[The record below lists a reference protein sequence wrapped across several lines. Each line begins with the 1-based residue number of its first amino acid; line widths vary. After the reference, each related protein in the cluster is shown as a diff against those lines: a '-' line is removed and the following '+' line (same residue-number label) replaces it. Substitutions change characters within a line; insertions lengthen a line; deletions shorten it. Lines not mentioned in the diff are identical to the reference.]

1 MKTVVFGYMH
11 RDALAFIEAMAL
23 RDWSLLMGRV
33 LQSGNLLSLPVSK
46 ERVEL
51 IINLLFDELHS
62 YL

>member
-1 MKTVVFGYMH
+1 MKTVVFGYMP

-33 LQSGNLLSLPVSK
+33 LQSGNLLSLHVSK

-51 IINLLFDELHS
+51 IINLLFDELHR
-62 YL
+62 YP